1 MQAKSSS
8 KRPLLIGTLALAVA
22 GAVVIGGLATRHS
35 QAEQLKEAARESA
48 VPTVSLVALKDIA
61 GSPMELP
68 ARIEAWSR
76 APIYARVSGYLARWN
91 VDIGAPVKAGQVLAT
106 IETPDLDQDL
116 RQAQAQLAVARS
128 NLALAESTARRW
140 QSLVAQNAVSKQ
152 EADEKQ
158 GDFISKQSNVQALQA
173 SVERQ
178 QALKRYTQLAAPFD
192 GVVTARNTD
201 VGALVNAGSG
211 GAAAASCSWSRTCAA
226 CACTCR
232 CRSARWRRSVRAA
245 LPACRCRNARAAS
258 YPAKVQSLAQAINA
272 GSGTMLVQLAVENP
286 KGELLPG
293 AFATVQFDQA
303 AMADNAVA
311 IPPGALIMGR
321 NGAQVAVLD
330 AANRVRI
337 KKVTI
342 ARDLGN
348 VIELGD
354 GRHAGGP
361 HHRQPAGRAGG
372 WGCGA
377 GGAGGEGS
385 PQSRL
390 NQRLRGDDVALVFVL
405 ASSKSFVVLRIM
417 RA

>member
-1 MQAKSSS
+1 MQAKQAQNS
-8 KRPLLIGTLALAVA
+8 KRPLVFAAIALAVA
-22 GAVVIGGLATRHS
+22 GAVVAGGLATRHS
-35 QAEQLKEAARESA
+35 QAEQLKEMAAAQA
-48 VPTVSLVALKDIA
+48 VPTVNLVAMKDIA
-61 GSPMELP
+61 GTPLALP

-91 VDIGAPVKAGQVLAT
+91 VDIGAPVKAGQVLAV

-128 NLALAESTARRW
+128 NLALAESTAKRW

-158 GDFISKQSNVQALQA
+158 GDFISKQSNAAALQA

-178 QALKRYTQLAAPFD
+178 QALKRYTQLVAPFD

-211 GAAAASCSWSRTCAA
+211 GTAGS
-226 CACTCR
+226 
-232 CRSARWRRSVRAA
+232 SAGSELFVVSDLRRLRVYVQVPQRQVAQIHPGSTARVSVPER
-245 LPACRCRNARAAS
+245 PGVT
-258 YPAKVQSLAQAINA
+258 YQAKVQSLAQAINA

-293 AFATVQFDQA
+293 AFATVQFDEA
-303 AMADNAVA
+303 AVAGDAVA

-321 NGAQVAVLD
+321 NGTQVAVLD
-330 AANRVRI
+330 AGNRVRI

-348 VIELGD
+348 VIQLGD
-354 GRHAGGP
+354 GVTKADRIID
-361 HHRQPAGRAGG
+361 
-372 WGCGA
+372 
-377 GGAGGEGS
+377 S
-385 PQSRL
+385 PPDGL
-390 NQRLRGDDVALVFVL
+390 ADGDQVKVAQ
-405 ASSKSFVVLRIM
+405 KG
-417 RA
+417 

>member
-1 MQAKSSS
+1 MQACHPNPEFPRMQAKQAKSS
-8 KRPLLIGTLALAVA
+8 KRPLVMATIALAVA
-22 GAVVIGGLATRHS
+22 AAVVVGGLLTRHS
-35 QAEQLKEAARESA
+35 QAEQLKASAAEQA
-48 VPTVSLVALKDIA
+48 IPTVNLVAMQDIA

-76 APIYARVSGYLARWN
+76 APIYARVSGYLKAWR

-128 NLALAESTARRW
+128 NLSLAESTAKRW

-158 GDFISKQSNVQALQA
+158 GDFVSKQSNVAALQA

-178 QALKRYTQLAAPFD
+178 QALKRYTQLVAPFD

-201 VGALVNAGSG
+201 VGALVNAGATATAGSELFVVSDLRRLRVYVQVPQRQLAQIHPG
-211 GAAAASCSWSRTCAA
+211 ST
-226 CACTCR
+226 
-232 CRSARWRRSVRAA
+232 ARVSVPER
-245 LPACRCRNARAAS
+245 PGVT
-258 YPAKVQSLAQAINA
+258 YQAKVQSLAQAINA

-286 KGELLPG
+286 KAELRPG
-293 AFATVQFDQA
+293 AFATVRFDQA
-303 AMADNAVA
+303 ALADNAVA

-330 AANRVRI
+330 AGNKVRLR
-337 KKVTI
+337 KVSI

-348 VIELGD
+348 VIELGEGVTSADRIIDSPPD
-354 GRHAGGP
+354 GLADGDVVKVAQAAPRKAG
-361 HHRQPAGRAGG
+361 
-372 WGCGA
+372 
-377 GGAGGEGS
+377 
-385 PQSRL
+385 
-390 NQRLRGDDVALVFVL
+390 
-405 ASSKSFVVLRIM
+405 
-417 RA
+417 

>member
-8 KRPLLIGTLALAVA
+8 KRPLLVGTLALAVA
-22 GAVVIGGLATRHS
+22 AAVVIGGLATRHS
-35 QAEQLKEAARESA
+35 QAEQLKESAAEQS
-48 VPTVSLVALKDIA
+48 VPTVSLVSMKDVV

-76 APIYARVSGYLARWN
+76 APIYARVSGYLAHWN

-173 SVERQ
+173 SVDRQ
-178 QALKRYTQLAAPFD
+178 QALKRYTRLVAPFD

-201 VGALVNAGSG
+201 VGALVNAGATASAG
-211 GAAAASCSWSRTCAA
+211 SELFVVSDLRRLRVYVQVPQRQVAAIHPGST
-226 CACTCR
+226 
-232 CRSARWRRSVRAA
+232 ARVSVPER
-245 LPACRCRNARAAS
+245 PGSSYQAR
-258 YPAKVQSLAQAINA
+258 VESLAQAINA

-293 AFATVQFDQA
+293 AFATVRFDQA
-303 AMADNAVA
+303 AIADDAVA

-321 NGAQVAVLD
+321 QGAQVAVLD
-330 AANRVRI
+330 AGNRVRI

-342 ARDLGN
+342 ARDYGN
-348 VIELGD
+348 VIQLGD
-354 GRHAGGP
+354 GVSKADRIIDSPPDGLADGDQVKVAAAA
-361 HHRQPAGRAGG
+361 QPRKG
-372 WGCGA
+372 
-377 GGAGGEGS
+377 
-385 PQSRL
+385 
-390 NQRLRGDDVALVFVL
+390 
-405 ASSKSFVVLRIM
+405 
-417 RA
+417 

>member
-1 MQAKSSS
+1 MQAKQAQNS
-8 KRPLLIGTLALAVA
+8 KRPLVIAAIALAVA
-22 GAVVIGGLATRHS
+22 GAVVAGGLATRHS
-35 QAEQLKEAARESA
+35 QAEQLKETAADHA
-48 VPTVSLVALKDIA
+48 VPTVSLVAMKDVA
-61 GSPMELP
+61 GAPMELP

-76 APIYARVSGYLARWN
+76 APIYARVSGYLKAWN
-91 VDIGAPVKAGQVLAT
+91 VDIGAPVKAGQVLAV

-128 NLALAESTARRW
+128 NLALAESTAKRW

-158 GDFISKQSNVQALQA
+158 GDFISKQSNAAALQA

-178 QALKRYTQLAAPFD
+178 QALKRYTQLVAPFD

-211 GAAAASCSWSRTCAA
+211 GAAGSELFVVSDLHRLRVYVQVPQRQVAQIHPGST
-226 CACTCR
+226 
-232 CRSARWRRSVRAA
+232 ARVSVPER
-245 LPACRCRNARAAS
+245 PGVS
-258 YPAKVQSLAQAINA
+258 YQAKVQSLAQAINA

-293 AFATVQFDQA
+293 AFATVQFDGA
-303 AMADNAVA
+303 AITDNAVA

-330 AANRVRI
+330 AGNRVRI
-337 KKVTI
+337 RKVTI

-348 VIELGD
+348 VIQLGGGVTKADRIIDSPPD
-354 GRHAGGP
+354 GLADGD
-361 HHRQPAGRAGG
+361 QV
-372 WGCGA
+372 
-377 GGAGGEGS
+377 
-385 PQSRL
+385 RL
-390 NQRLRGDDVALVFVL
+390 AKR
-405 ASSKSFVVLRIM
+405 M
-417 RA
+417 

>member
-1 MQAKSSS
+1 MQAKPTN
-8 KRPLLIGTLALAVA
+8 KRPLVIGAIALAIA
-22 GAVVIGGLATRHS
+22 GAVVIGGLATRRS
-35 QAEQLKEAARESA
+35 QAEQLKESAAQQQ
-48 VPTVSLVALKDIA
+48 VPTVNLVAMKDIA
-61 GSPMELP
+61 GAPMALP

-76 APIYARVSGYLARWN
+76 APIYARVSGYLQHWN

-128 NLALAESTARRW
+128 NLALAESTAKRW
-140 QSLVAQNAVSKQ
+140 QSLVAQQAVSKQ

-158 GDFISKQSNVQALQA
+158 GDFVSKQSTVQALQA

-178 QALKRYTQLAAPFD
+178 QALKRYTRLVAPFD

-211 GAAAASCSWSRTCAA
+211 GAAGSELFVVSDL
-226 CACTCR
+226 
-232 CRSARWRRSVRAA
+232 RRLRVYVQVPQRQVAQIRPGSTAQVSVPER
-245 LPACRCRNARAAS
+245 PGAS

-293 AFATVQFDQA
+293 AFATVAFDQA
-303 AMADNAVA
+303 AVADDAVL

-321 NGAQVAVLD
+321 SGAQVAVLD
-330 AANRVRI
+330 AGNRVRLR
-337 KKVTI
+337 KVTI

-348 VIELGD
+348 VIQLGD
-354 GRHAGGP
+354 GVTRADRIIDSPPDGLADGDVVRLARKAG
-361 HHRQPAGRAGG
+361 
-372 WGCGA
+372 
-377 GGAGGEGS
+377 
-385 PQSRL
+385 
-390 NQRLRGDDVALVFVL
+390 
-405 ASSKSFVVLRIM
+405 
-417 RA
+417 